1 MIIYIQ
7 QTVGNS
13 SHERWADMKRIGAVF
28 MLCGAAIA
36 FLALSARSQ
45 QLANLQPA
53 AKPDNSARDLVSL
66 PPLPAGKTTILGG
79 QIQNFDP
86 VRDQFSLR
94 IYGERPMKIL
104 FDERTQ
110 VYRDGVRIPVRELGP
125 EDHASVQTTLDGA
138 NVFAVSIHILSG
150 TPEGECDGRVL
161 RFNPNTGEL
170 AVASSMS
177 PEPIR
182 LIVPADA
189 RIARVGEPG
198 FTAGASGLSDLVAGS
213 LVSASFESGGA
224 HRNVITRIKILA
236 VPGASF
242 KFSGNISYLDMH
254 TGTLVLVD
262 PRDGK
267 NYQIRFDAAR
277 LPTSES
283 LRPQA
288 NLTVTATYD
297 GTQYAATAI
306 TMN

>member
-1 MIIYIQ
+1 M
-7 QTVGNS
+7 TGTGG
-13 SHERWADMKRIGAVF
+13 EMKRIGAVL

-36 FLALSARSQ
+36 FPAASARSQ
-45 QLANLQPA
+45 QILSSQPA
-53 AKPDNSARDLVSL
+53 AEPDNPSSDLVSL
-66 PPLPAGKTTILGG
+66 PPLPPGKTTILGG

-110 VYRDGVRIPVRELGP
+110 VYRDGVRIPVRDLGP

-150 TPEGECDGRVL
+150 TPEGECEGRVL
-161 RFNPNTGEL
+161 KYDPNKGVLE
-170 AVASSMS
+170 VASSMS

-182 LIVPADA
+182 LLVPANA
-189 RIARVGEPG
+189 SIARAGEPK
-198 FTAGASGLSDLVAGS
+198 FMAMSAGLSDLVPGT
-213 LVSASFESGGA
+213 LVSVSFGSDSSRRDVA
-224 HRNVITRIKILA
+224 RQIKVLA
-236 VPGASF
+236 VPGAAF
-242 KFSGNISYLDMH
+242 EFSGNISFLDMDM
-254 TGTLVLVD
+254 GTMVLVD

-267 NYQIRFDAAR
+267 SYEIRFDSAR

-288 NLTVTATYD
+288 NVTVTATYD
-297 GTQYAATAI
+297 GTQYAANAI